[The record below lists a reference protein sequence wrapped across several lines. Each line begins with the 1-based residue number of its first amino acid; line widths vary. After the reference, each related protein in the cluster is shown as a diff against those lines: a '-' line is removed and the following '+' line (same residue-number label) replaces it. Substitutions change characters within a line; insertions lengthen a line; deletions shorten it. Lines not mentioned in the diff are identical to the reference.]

1 MLDKELELVDIHCF
15 VDEEIKDTIRISHH
29 SLRLR
34 IWGEYEC
41 SLLQLSLNINNLFIS
56 TWIRSG
62 YLSVVPMK
70 FRNIFVRR
78 LEMIHKVEDS
88 KRKSIRVL
96 EDRTSVVFFCF
107 PVYGASYEVQPVE
120 DLWALLLFIHSL
132 LDATEQCCPGWE
144 NHKNLSI
151 SDMKA

>member
-1 MLDKELELVDIHCF
+1 MLDKELEFGRHCF
-15 VDEEIKDTIRISHH
+15 RDEEIKDTILMFHH
-29 SLRLR
+29 SSRLR

-96 EDRTSVVFFCF
+96 
-107 PVYGASYEVQPVE
+107 
-120 DLWALLLFIHSL
+120 
-132 LDATEQCCPGWE
+132 
-144 NHKNLSI
+144 
-151 SDMKA
+151 